1 MQVTRLTKWLAAA
14 TTAAAL
20 VLSFPRTGLP
30 QPPAG
35 PDLTAGAAV
44 LIDAQTGQ
52 VLYDKHAERQSEPAS
67 TTKILTALVALE
79 KGHLDDQVTVSQDAW
94 GLEGSSAYLEPG
106 EQQSL
111 ESLLYALM
119 LPSGNDAA
127 AAIAEHIAGSEEAF
141 AAAMNETAA
150 SLGAT
155 HSHFTNPHGLPDS
168 DHYTTPLDLA
178 KITRAALQHPEF
190 AKIVGTKSFELPG
203 GYQQRLF
210 YNHNKLLWNYDG
222 ATGVKTGY
230 TESAGST
237 LVASATRGDRSL
249 IAVFMDDRP
258 EALWDDAERLLDYGF
273 ELPPPSTVVMAGETL
288 AQVPVAGG
296 SAKEAS
302 ILAARELRLFLQGAD
317 LSALERRLDLPSTL
331 QAPLSQGQRVGRV
344 DFYLQGVRL
353 GGVDLVAGAAVA
365 ARSSSF
371 WAKAAAAAVRVL
383 RVVLRVLLWGGV
395 VLLAL
400 ILLLALRARLIRRRR
415 RHSRY
420 GRSVDYVPLHRVIQ
434 RNLGD

>member
-1 MQVTRLTKWLAAA
+1 MQVARLAKWLAAA

-20 VLSFPRTGLP
+20 VLSFPQTGRP
-30 QPPAG
+30 QPAAG

-44 LIDAQTGQ
+44 LIDAKTGQ
-52 VLYDKHAERQSEPAS
+52 VLFGKHAERKSEPAS

-79 KGHLDDQVTVSQDAW
+79 KGHPADQVTISQDAW

-111 ESLLYALM
+111 ENLLYALM

-127 AAIAEHIAGSEEAF
+127 AAIAEHIAGSEAAF
-141 AAAMNETAA
+141 AAMMNETAA

-168 DHYTTPLDLA
+168 NHYTTPLDLA
-178 KITRAALQHPEF
+178 LITRAALQRPEF
-190 AKIVGTKSFELPG
+190 ARIVGTKSFELPG

-237 LVASATRGDRSL
+237 LVASATRADQSV
-249 IAVFMDDRP
+249 IAVLMDDRP
-258 EALWDDAERLLDYGF
+258 EALWDDTEHLLDYGF
-273 ELPPPSTVVMAGETL
+273 ELPPPSSVVMAGETL

-296 SAKEAS
+296 NAEQAS
-302 ILAARELRLFLQGAD
+302 VLAAQELRLYLQGTDA
-317 LSALERRLDLPSTL
+317 SALERRLDLPSTL
-331 QAPLSQGQRVGRV
+331 QAPLSQGQRLGRV
-344 DFYLQGVRL
+344 DFYLQGQRL

-371 WAKAAAAAVRVL
+371 WAKAAAFAVRALGVAL
-383 RVVLRVLLWGGV
+383 RVVLWVGGTLLG
-395 VLLAL
+395 L
-400 ILLLALRARLIRRRR
+400 ILLLALRARHIRRRR
-415 RHSRY
+415 R
-420 GRSVDYVPLHRVIQ
+420 GRSADYVPLHRVIQ